1 MERNIYLFVE
11 RRLLPILRDFVRE
24 NISWSRMMQ
33 PIYSDEIVMAKFRK
47 EVVAIVNEMAE
58 KEDFRGK
65 K

>member
-1 MERNIYLFVE
+1 
-11 RRLLPILRDFVRE
+11 
-24 NISWSRMMQ
+24 MMQ

-65 K
+65 KWFMNVYLSKVIVANGHNDSI